1 MLSRT
6 VIFDP
11 VLTLHTPLDLWIST
25 GMRSVD
31 HAVESFCSPY
41 GSPFV
46 DGTSLQA
53 LRILPGALKKTKQE
67 PENIEARAQAQAGMW
82 LAQTGMWSLVPMG
95 ASRGIGHVLA
105 GTCHVPHGHCTCVT
119 LPAVLRF
126 TSISR
131 LQKRMFRRRKRQTW
145 SLN

>member
-6 VIFDP
+6 VIIDP

-95 ASRGIGHVLA
+95 ASRGI
-105 GTCHVPHGHCTCVT
+105 
-119 LPAVLRF
+119 
-126 TSISR
+126 
-131 LQKRMFRRRKRQTW
+131 
-145 SLN
+145 